1 MYGRRPFRLF
11 NEIQNRCACACD
23 GEPPQ
28 VGRTRSCPILVDSP
42 LSFLL
47 FLFLSLSRNVPS
59 RAPGLPGA
67 QTLIHAPSGPN
78 KDGPGRHLLLLLLF
92 QGTEYNNHQR
102 QQQPEINGV
111 PTNDRGKSRM
121 CSKTSKEIKSAGEW
135 PTWRVAQK
143 SFSPCHSLGWLVE
156 DRVVL
161 GKIKTCALYLII
173 NTHTH
178 TTGWWEGNN
187 TKGGGE
193 DSKSRFCG
201 AINRPPIFSLLSRT
215 LSPQQVTMAI
225 NRREGLQHLKTLGQF
240 ERAKTCLE
248 RFLLFVGAK
257 WKSFKAKKKKIFS
270 RNSRRSGV
278 EKTFVIGPQNGVG
291 RCLVTDLRAVMYGQS

>member
-1 MYGRRPFRLF
+1 MSNFGRFPPLF
-11 NEIQNRCACACD
+11 SSIF
-23 GEPPQ
+23 
-28 VGRTRSCPILVDSP
+28 IP
-42 LSFLL
+42 LS
-47 FLFLSLSRNVPS
+47 LSLSRNVPS

-78 KDGPGRHLLLLLLF
+78 KDGPGRHLLLLF

-215 LSPQQVTMAI
+215 LSSPQQVTMAI

-257 WKSFKAKKKKIFS
+257 WKSFKAKKKKKSFPEIVVGRGWRRHLSLAPKRRRPVS
-270 RNSRRSGV
+270 RNRFACRDVRAKLNSRAIDG
-278 EKTFVIGPQNGVG
+278 
-291 RCLVTDLRAVMYGQS
+291 